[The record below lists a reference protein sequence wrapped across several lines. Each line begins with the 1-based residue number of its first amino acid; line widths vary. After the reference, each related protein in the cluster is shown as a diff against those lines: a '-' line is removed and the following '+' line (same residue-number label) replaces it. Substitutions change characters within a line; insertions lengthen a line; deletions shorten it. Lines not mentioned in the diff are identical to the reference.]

1 MVKLLR
7 EMFPSG
13 SGGGDR
19 HPQGR
24 QLRRRMDVRGREH
37 KQEPAMLTGAHE
49 DRLLKSMTVSPCLYT
64 CHMGNGGI
72 LQGKLV
78 PFIME
83 LILHLT
89 QEPEKPNE
97 DLAGGTGTGGEDAT
111 PR

>member
-1 MVKLLR
+1 MVKLLC

-24 QLRRRMDVRGREH
+24 QLKRRMDMRGREH
-37 KQEPAMLTGAHE
+37 KQEAAMLPGAM
-49 DRLLKSMTVSPCLYT
+49 RTVLKSLTVSLCLYT

-83 LILHLT
+83 LNLHLA
-89 QEPEKPNE
+89 QESEKPNE
-97 DLAGGTGTGGEDAT
+97 DLVGGTGTGGEDAI